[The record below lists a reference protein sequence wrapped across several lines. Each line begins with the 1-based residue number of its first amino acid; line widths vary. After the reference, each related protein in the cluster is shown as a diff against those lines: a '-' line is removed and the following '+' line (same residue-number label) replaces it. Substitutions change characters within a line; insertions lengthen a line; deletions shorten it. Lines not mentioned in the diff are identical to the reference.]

1 MPREKKE
8 SKKFNI
14 NLALQ
19 TYEKLEHF
27 CKDTG
32 LTKTMAT
39 ERILDRFFD
48 EYFKKEK
55 EDRDL
60 FK

>member
-19 TYEKLEHF
+19 TYEKLENF

-55 EDRDL
+55 ENRDL

>member
-1 MPREKKE
+1 MPREKKD

-14 NLALQ
+14 NLATQ

-39 ERILDRFFD
+39 ERILDRFFE
-48 EYFKKEK
+48 EYFKKNK
-55 EDRDL
+55 
-60 FK
+60 